1 MCWQQN
7 MRSDHI
13 FIVDF
18 KLTGQKIRNHIKL
31 RQCEGTGTESKML
44 LPKDLKNHENIF
56 QLCESAVKK
65 KGTYWEV
72 TGWTSVSDLPH
83 IAFIEWRMT
92 NKGQIIKN
100 KDQLDCKSDGG
111 VVDWSS
117 VVYECMSV
125 CMSCDGPVQGAVL
138 PQVPVKS
145 NELLQFACSLCPLV
159 CCIKLHS
166 CCSVF
171 SHFALGKPF
180 SLLGNEQMRW
190 GK

>member
-1 MCWQQN
+1 MWGNRNRKQN
-7 MRSDHI
+7 VAAQRFKKNPMRT
-13 FIVDF
+13 FFNCAKVQW
-18 KLTGQKIRNHIKL
+18 KKRNLLGGHRL
-31 RQCEGTGTESKML
+31 NQCEWEWLVLMDSNSES
-44 LPKDLKNHENIF
+44 LP
-56 QLCESAVKK
+56 Q
-65 KGTYWEV
+65 
-72 TGWTSVSDLPH
+72 

-111 VVDWSS
+111 VVDWSC

-125 CMSCDGPVQGAVL
+125 CMSCDGPVQGTVL

-159 CCIKLHS
+159 CCIQLHS